1 MASPS
6 FVARKDMFSPFFI
19 NDDITIFVFSF
30 FTFDSDGRVI
40 RFIMKDRTMHR
51 GLHRAGRG
59 ALDPQVP

>member
-1 MASPS
+1 MTVLSKFHSA
-6 FVARKDMFSPFFI
+6 K
-19 NDDITIFVFSF
+19 ITVQRFESHQEL
-30 FTFDSDGRVI
+30 TYSDGRVI